1 MQTVLNEVARQAG
14 RQSGLV
20 QRRSK
25 LDGAGLAQTLVFGFL
40 ANPQATWEELA
51 QTAGTLGIAITPQ
64 GLDERLGPRA
74 AECLRQV
81 LAAAIETVLAAK
93 PLALPIWQRFQGV
106 YVQDS
111 STLSLPAA
119 LADVWAGCGGGAAPG
134 DGAAALKV
142 QVQWELVSG
151 QLSALQ
157 LQPGRAQDRSAGAL
171 LLGLPPGALCLTDL
185 GYFSLERLQT
195 QAQAGV
201 YWLTRLQAGK
211 RLEID
216 GQVGSLADW
225 LPAQP
230 GPTVERW
237 VQVGVQHQLP
247 CRLLAVRVPP
257 AVAAERR
264 RKLRAAARD
273 KGQAVSAER
282 LALADWE
289 VLITNVPVEQLSL
302 AEAWQLARVR
312 WQIELLF
319 KLWKS
324 HGQVDEWR
332 SAKPWRILCEVY
344 AKLIGQIVQHWLI
357 LVSCWSVPDRS
368 LVKAAQTIRKQALHL
383 ASRFRDPHGLADVL
397 AVVQRCLQHGC
408 RLNKRRAAPSTY
420 QVLAA
425 ILPQPALA

>member
-1 MQTVLNEVARQAG
+1 
-14 RQSGLV
+14 
-20 QRRSK
+20 
-25 LDGAGLAQTLVFGFL
+25 
-40 ANPQATWEELA
+40 
-51 QTAGTLGIAITPQ
+51 
-64 GLDERLGPRA
+64 
-74 AECLRQV
+74 
-81 LAAAIETVLAAK
+81 
-93 PLALPIWQRFQGV
+93 
-106 YVQDS
+106 
-111 STLSLPAA
+111 
-119 LADVWAGCGGGAAPG
+119 
-134 DGAAALKV
+134 V

-157 LQPGRAQDRSAGAL
+157 LQPGRAQDRGAGAL

-185 GYFSLERLQT
+185 GYFSLERLQA
-195 QAQAGV
+195 QAAAGV

-211 RLEID
+211 RLSLD
-216 GQVGSLADW
+216 GQLQSLADW
-225 LPAQP
+225 LPGQA
-230 GPTVERW
+230 GPRLERP
-237 VQVGVQHQLP
+237 VQVGVQHRLA

-257 AVAAERR
+257 DVAAERR

-289 VLITNVPVEQLSL
+289 VLITNVPPEQLSL
-302 AEAWQLARVR
+302 AEAWQVARVR

-324 HGQVDEWR
+324 HGQVDDWR

-357 LVSCWSVPDRS
+357 LVSCWTVPDRS

-383 ASRFRDPHGLADVL
+383 ASRFAQATGLAEALTVI
-397 AVVQRCLQHGC
+397 QRCLQRGC

-420 QVLAA
+420 QLLAA
-425 ILPQPALA
+425 LPVQPALA